1 LHYKC
6 VLLLTVSHF
15 AAVYTL
21 RFYHRRKRHPRYHPF
36 QIWDIA
42 KAAITPL
49 TAVVKAGVVKIAAG
63 PVAVPEAVAP
73 AIDCDMDEAS
83 IIEINFKI
91 VLLVHLQTPE
101 TPFQLILDS
110 YPQTFYQKHLLKL
123 ASSFSKTRF

>member
-1 LHYKC
+1 
-6 VLLLTVSHF
+6 LLLTVSHF

-21 RFYHRRKRHPRYHPF
+21 RFYHRRKSATHDTTRF
-36 QIWDIA
+36 KFWDIA

-91 VLLVHLQTPE
+91 VLLVHLQNP
-101 TPFQLILDS
+101 
-110 YPQTFYQKHLLKL
+110 
-123 ASSFSKTRF
+123 

>member
-1 LHYKC
+1 
-6 VLLLTVSHF
+6 LLLTVSNHF

-21 RFYHRRKRHPRYHPF
+21 RFYHRRKKRHPRYHPF

-49 TAVVKAGVVKIAAG
+49 TAVAIKAGVVKIAAG

-91 VLLVHLQTPE
+91 VLLVHLQT
-101 TPFQLILDS
+101 
-110 YPQTFYQKHLLKL
+110 LKPR
-123 ASSFSKTRF
+123 FS